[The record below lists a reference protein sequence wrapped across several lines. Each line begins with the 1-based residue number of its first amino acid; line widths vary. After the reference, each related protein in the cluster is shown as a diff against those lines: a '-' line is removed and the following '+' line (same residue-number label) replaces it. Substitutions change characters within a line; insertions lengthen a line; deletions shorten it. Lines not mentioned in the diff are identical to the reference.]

1 LNHDKLA
8 QDSGLTAERDRVVV
22 HRTLDDDIPEHAKYP
37 FGGLQDRISDVTAP
51 AGHACPNRKDGA
63 G

>member
-1 LNHDKLA
+1 
-8 QDSGLTAERDRVVV
+8 
-22 HRTLDDDIPEHAKYP
+22 
-37 FGGLQDRISDVTAP
+37 LQDRISDVTAP